1 MRLKN
6 VMIIL
11 MTISAA
17 TLFTMSLQASRIDVD
32 LLNSDEN
39 DSNNGQQQ
47 TNGKLVYSRDYLLQ
61 LKKSPLSNIPL
72 YIDEKDISV
81 NSEKRK

>member
-1 MRLKN
+1 
-6 VMIIL
+6 MIIL

-17 TLFTMSLQASRIDVD
+17 TLFTIALQASRIDAD
-32 LLNSDEN
+32 LLNPDEN

-47 TNGKLVYSRDYLLQ
+47 TNGKLVYSRDYLLL

-72 YIDEKDISV
+72 QIDIKDVSV

>member
-6 VMIIL
+6 AMIIL

-17 TLFTMSLQASRIDVD
+17 TLFTIALQASRIDAD
-32 LLNSDEN
+32 LLNPDEN

-47 TNGKLVYSRDYLLQ
+47 TNGKLIYSREYLLL

-72 YIDEKDISV
+72 QIDIKDVSV